1 MEDDEDTMTRITE
14 TQKESLYD
22 SGDQQKQQQ
31 QQVDIYIQ
39 QVLQHKDVKHLTL
52 IQIIPHKDGD
62 LHETGPHR
70 MDSDAPHTATTLSLV
85 GVQIRRLTIS
95 VSYHHHEDP
104 WVHLRTAMDGNNN
117 NNDNHANDNIPPPPH
132 VVLIDAET
140 TQQVTTASPTHLL
153 NLLEIFTDSQ
163 RMVETS
169 DSNNNND
176 HHEDDTF
183 LTVVF
188 ENKGSR
194 VRTTYNRHFIGK
206 VLVHAK
212 QEENDESWELM
223 TDYTLRLPPPPALTQ
238 SQRHHFHHLD
248 PQQEQLLRQQQ
259 LHNYVILFA
268 DDRAQ
273 AHWHVN
279 EAVWNRRIRT
289 GIRIDETRKGGD
301 YDNDDVVDWMVVDS
315 ALLLP
320 LMYPTKQSEVEFCR
334 SFSPTRRECQPGGG
348 TGIDLTK
355 STIPISDLEVQ
366 KSQQGNFAGRGLYTK
381 VDILPNTLIGADQP
395 MVVLEWPS
403 TEILNDFRRGEETN
417 SIYERLVDSL
427 YSYIDGYGVVH
438 EWQVRCVEDPNDM
451 LDVIALG

>member
-1 MEDDEDTMTRITE
+1 MEDNEDTRSWITE

-22 SGDQQKQQQ
+22 SGDPQQQ
-31 QQVDIYIQ
+31 PLQVDIYIQ
-39 QVLQHKDVKHLTL
+39 QVLQHKDVTHLTL
-52 IQIIPHKDGD
+52 IQIVPHKDGD
-62 LHETGPHR
+62 LNETGPNR
-70 MDSDAPHTATTLSLV
+70 IDNEAPHTATTLSLV

-95 VSYHHHEDP
+95 VSYHQHEDP
-104 WVHLRTAMDGNNN
+104 WVHLRMAMEGNI
-117 NNDNHANDNIPPPPH
+117 NDNHANDNIPPPPH
-132 VVLIDAET
+132 LVLIDAET

-163 RMVETS
+163 RMGETS
-169 DSNNNND
+169 SDNNNNND
-176 HHEDDTF
+176 HHEEDTF

-194 VRTTYNRHFIGK
+194 FRTTHNRHFIGK

-223 TDYTLRLPPPPALTQ
+223 TDYTLRLPPPPALTPE
-238 SQRHHFHHLD
+238 SQRQHHHYHD
-248 PQQEQLLRQQQ
+248 PQQEQRLRQQQ
-259 LHNYVILFA
+259 LRNYVLLFA

-301 YDNDDVVDWMVVDS
+301 NDDDDVVDWMVVDS

-334 SFSPTRRECQPGGG
+334 SFSPSRRECQPGGG

-366 KSQQGNFAGRGLYTK
+366 KSQQGSYAGRGLYTK

-438 EWQVRCVEDPNDM
+438 EWQVRCVDM
-451 LDVIALG
+451 LDVVALG